1 MQSCFNVSSCV
12 GSSFVGEGVVGGGGG
27 TCVKVG
33 KVRKQKRK
41 KGSLIRC
48 GIP

>member
-1 MQSCFNVSSCV
+1 MQSCSRLVV
-12 GSSFVGEGVVGGGGG
+12 RGFVFRGEGGVVGGGGG
-27 TCVKVG
+27 ACIKVG
-33 KVRKQKRK
+33 KVRKEKRK